1 MNEETAK
8 QASELLKN
16 KSLLIDDLS
25 KLQYKNNTGL
35 RLGYVHNTAYSD
47 FSIFPLNI
55 SNYTDTVL
63 KVRDIL
69 IEEINKKIEEV
80 DIQLKELK

>member
-25 KLQYKNNTGL
+25 KLQYKNNRGL

-47 FSIFPLNI
+47 FRIFPLNI

-69 IEEINKKIEEV
+69 IEEINREIEKI
-80 DIQLKELK
+80 DNTLKEI